1 MMTWCARPALKV
13 CNCLVLS
20 PLLLVCSHNR
30 ILTRLLPTV
39 ISDDK
44 KAVSIEWARKWN
56 SELLKEY
63 GNEDRA
69 EENTFN

>member
-1 MMTWCARPALKV
+1 M
-13 CNCLVLS
+13 
-20 PLLLVCSHNR
+20 
-30 ILTRLLPTV
+30 

-69 EENTFN
+69 EENTFD